1 MNAKVLKLLSLVL
14 ALAMVFCVFAGCSG
28 NESDGSGEDI
38 IYVDQDGNP
47 IDPNEIGKDND
58 KDNDEDDKD
67 TSSKE
72 ADKTES
78 KTDTADKNDK
88 DTSSKKGMSAAQQ
101 GGNKDKNNKVE
112 KPGKTTFAADP
123 YSEISKDLKGSTVT
137 VLLWRPPIKI
147 DTELVAGFEKKTGI
161 KVNLINTENNT
172 AAYTTKLAS
181 LIASGEAPDVVNIG
195 SGTFLSY
202 AITSLEP
209 LDENVFRLDDKIWN
223 KSVMDT
229 YKINGKYYGLAV
241 AGTWYCDDTSIVTYY
256 NPKYLKDTL
265 GVTTMPW
272 DLYKA
277 GKWTTDAVES
287 IARKCKEKSKDNVG
301 ISIQTQSVSNPYMLA
316 AGQDFAKFNG
326 KEYTSNLSNSVVLEK
341 QSMLAGWYEDKIVT
355 GWDSA
360 GLVSGKIALFDAISY
375 GMYSESN
382 WWMKGDG
389 KTPED
394 HGALFDCVPVAGTH
408 TPANAKLWGV
418 AKGAK
423 NVEAAV
429 FFMRYFLDPA
439 SYADTSFKSFKNT
452 FADAQMYDVW
462 QEICSADR
470 PKGAN
475 ISAGLLSYYDT
486 SAYNNL
492 NTKLS
497 QTTAANVKSV
507 LDSYGST
514 MKAACNKAA
523 KYLGRVQK
531 NPSYV
536 K

>member
-14 ALAMVFCVFAGCSG
+14 ALAMVLCVFAGCSG
-28 NESDGSGEDI
+28 DKGDSSDEVET
-38 IYVDQDGNP
+38 IYVDEDGNP
-47 IDPNEIGKDND
+47 ISLEDLNKD
-58 KDNDEDDKD
+58 DDD
-67 TSSKE
+67 TSSK
-72 ADKTES
+72 ADDDKTES
-78 KTDTADKNDK
+78 KDETTDDKN
-88 DTSSKKGMSAAQQ
+88 DTSSKKGMSAATQ
-101 GGNKDKNNKVE
+101 GNNKNNTTNKVE
-112 KPGKTTFAADP
+112 KTGKTTFAKDP

-161 KVNLINTENNT
+161 KVNLIHTENNT
-172 AAYTTKLAS
+172 AAYTTKLGA
-181 LIASGEAPDVVNIG
+181 LIAAGEAPDVVNIG
-195 SGTFLSY
+195 SSTFLSY

-209 LDENVFRLDDKIWN
+209 LDEEVFRLDDKIWN
-223 KSVMDT
+223 KSIMDT

-265 GVTTMPW
+265 GIATMPW

-277 GKWTTDAVES
+277 GKWTTDAVED
-287 IARKCKEKSKDNVG
+287 IARKCKDKKQGNVG
-301 ISIQTQSVSNPYMLA
+301 LSIQTQSVNNPYMLA
-316 AGQDFAKFNG
+316 AGQDFATFDG
-326 KEYTSNLSNSVVLEK
+326 KEYKSNLSNSVVLDT
-341 QSMLAGWYEDKIVT
+341 QRMLTQWYDDKIVT

-360 GLVSGKIALFDAISY
+360 GLVSGKVALFDAISY
-375 GMYSESN
+375 GMYKESN
-382 WWMKGDG
+382 WWDI
-389 KTPED
+389 D
-394 HGALFDCVPVAGTH
+394 HATFDCVPVAGTH
-408 TPANAKLWGV
+408 TPSNAKLWGV

-429 FFMRYFLDPA
+429 YFMRYFLDPA

-452 FADAQMYDVW
+452 FADEQMYDVW
-462 QEICSADR
+462 QEITKASR
-470 PKGAN
+470 PKGSN
-475 ISAGLLSYYDT
+475 ISAGLLTYYDT
-486 SAYNNL
+486 GAYANL
-492 NTKLS
+492 NTQLS
-497 QTTAANVKSV
+497 TTTAANVKTV

-531 NPSYV
+531 EPSYV